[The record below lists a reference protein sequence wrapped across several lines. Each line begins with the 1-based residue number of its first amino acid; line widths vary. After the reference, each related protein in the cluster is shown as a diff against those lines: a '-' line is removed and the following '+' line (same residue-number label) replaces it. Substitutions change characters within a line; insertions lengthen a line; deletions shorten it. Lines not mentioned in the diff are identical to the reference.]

1 MEKQGGGLEDFQRQT
16 GDVRGDFKS
25 HSCTS
30 LNMLP
35 GSFKRIMM
43 DRRFDTISFHAH
55 LKSYE

>member
-35 GSFKRIMM
+35 GSFKRTMM
-43 DRRFDTISFHAH
+43 DRRFDTISFNAH
-55 LKSYE
+55 LKS